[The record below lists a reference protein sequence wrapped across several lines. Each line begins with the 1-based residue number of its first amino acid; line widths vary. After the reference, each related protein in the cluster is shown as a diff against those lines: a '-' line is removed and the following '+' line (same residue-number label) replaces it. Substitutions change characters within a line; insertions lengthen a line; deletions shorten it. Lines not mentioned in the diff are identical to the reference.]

1 MKYKEHAWVL
11 TLTRYTLWT
20 PTYEALLLS
29 SFQIM
34 SSRPWNITCE
44 QLNSQTNHT
53 ESANVLDLVLE
64 ENKHFLNKQSIF
76 SCLIHWLFY
85 IICLLHLLL
94 FLHVIWWCYISVQKA
109 TRLQGYKKTTH
120 IFFFFKYFAFLVIF
134 MVKKR
139 KKKSQTQK
147 PNITPWWQVR
157 VMRRRDREVQLS
169 CLSLTQFVCTA
180 VSSDNNKQ
188 PACWT
193 QMWQRMLLP

>member
-1 MKYKEHAWVL
+1 MTLGGSKSSSYSPIRAAAVSLTEEIPSANGSWCPQMNKTFTQSPMKYKEHAWVL

-44 QLNSQTNHT
+44 QLNHSQTNHT

-120 IFFFFKYFAFLVIF
+120 IYFF
-134 MVKKR
+134 
-139 KKKSQTQK
+139 
-147 PNITPWWQVR
+147 
-157 VMRRRDREVQLS
+157 
-169 CLSLTQFVCTA
+169 
-180 VSSDNNKQ
+180 
-188 PACWT
+188 
-193 QMWQRMLLP
+193 